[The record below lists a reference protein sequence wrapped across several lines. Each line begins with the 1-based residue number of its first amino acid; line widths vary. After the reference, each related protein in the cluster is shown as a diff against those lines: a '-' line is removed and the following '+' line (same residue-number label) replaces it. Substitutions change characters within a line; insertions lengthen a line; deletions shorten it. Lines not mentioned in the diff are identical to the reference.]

1 MEQKQV
7 ELLNEEV
14 QRIRR
19 QAQEDYFAELKEE
32 FLNIKRFG
40 E

>member
-1 MEQKQV
+1 MEQEQC

-14 QRIRR
+14 QKIMK
-19 QAQEDYFAELKEE
+19 QAREDYFAELKEE